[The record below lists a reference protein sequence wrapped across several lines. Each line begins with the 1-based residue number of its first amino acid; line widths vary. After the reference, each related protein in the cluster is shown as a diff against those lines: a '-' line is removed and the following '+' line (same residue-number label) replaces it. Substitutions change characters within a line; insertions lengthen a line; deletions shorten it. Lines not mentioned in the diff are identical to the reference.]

1 MGDSELERKLTE
13 LLELKLVKWKS
24 VPTRIKELERIKKN
38 LSFSKEKEEF
48 KDFKRL
54 AKALDNP
61 TRLDILISINNGASC
76 PCELEFITELA
87 QATVSHHLT
96 ILEDA
101 KLISRDRKGKWTLL
115 KSEKPNIL
123 NTFSSQ

>member
-13 LLELKLVKWKS
+13 LLDLKLVKWKS
-24 VPTRIKELERIKKN
+24 VPSRIQELKQIKENI
-38 LSFSKEKEEF
+38 SISKEKEEF
-48 KDFKRL
+48 KNFKRL
-54 AKALDNP
+54 VKALDHP

-101 KLISRDRKGKWTLL
+101 ELISRDRKGKWTIL
-115 KSEKPNIL
+115 KSKKSNIL
-123 NTFSSQ
+123 DTFSRH